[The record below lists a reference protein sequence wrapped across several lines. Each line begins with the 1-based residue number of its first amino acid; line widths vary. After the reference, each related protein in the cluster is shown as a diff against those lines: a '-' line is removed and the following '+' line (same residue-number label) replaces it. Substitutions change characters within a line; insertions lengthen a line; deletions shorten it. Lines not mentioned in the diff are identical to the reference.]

1 MVMMV
6 KNGLLI
12 LFLLLETSDQWFLV
26 STSFLE
32 SFQWFQLRVC
42 HRWFLSTF
50 QNVKFLTYAYTLPI
64 QDIQSIIFESTTS
77 SSTISSSKLAIQQ
90 NFIHLVRLQW
100 GINLSLCPTFIQLTS
115 FLRMG
120 WIDHQKL
127 VTNDHNV
134 YDPFGTLI
142 LETFCIGSL

>member
-1 MVMMV
+1 MVLMV

-50 QNVKFLTYAYTLPI
+50 QNVQFLTYAYTLPI
-64 QDIQSIIFESTTS
+64 QDIQSVIFESTTS
-77 SSTISSSKLAIQQ
+77 SSTIFSSKLAIQQ
-90 NFIHLVRLQW
+90 NFIYSEWAGLT
-100 GINLSLCPTFIQLTS
+100 IKNLLLTTLWALW
-115 FLRMG
+115 FLRLFVLS
-120 WIDHQKL
+120 HFENL
-127 VTNDHNV
+127 VE
-134 YDPFGTLI
+134 F
-142 LETFCIGSL
+142 SLFVISYGNMSSSS